1 MKFILSED
9 TVVVSVVVVESKFC
23 KTLLA
28 AEEVELEVF
37 VEVAFLVVSFR
48 FIVLFPV
55 NWLLLEPFEDPSP
68 VDELSEGRHDL
79 GAGNKVPI

>member
-37 VEVAFLVVSFR
+37 VEVAFSSV
-48 FIVLFPV
+48 I
-55 NWLLLEPFEDPSP
+55 
-68 VDELSEGRHDL
+68 
-79 GAGNKVPI
+79 